1 MSDRIRS
8 LTLFTAFLFAA
19 ACGGGSSDGATG
31 ASAGSPS
38 AQMTSPTTQTPATAM
53 QATPMAMCGNNK
65 AEGAEPCD
73 GTDLKGQTCASI
85 NPGSTG
91 MLRCNSCKLDTLM
104 CLTTAAAMPMGGAG
118 AAQGGSGART
128 TGSAGAGGSGR
139 M

>member
-8 LTLFTAFLFAA
+8 YTLFTALLFAA
-19 ACGGGSSDGATG
+19 ACGGGSDTTTGTGTAGA
-31 ASAGSPS
+31 PS
-38 AQMTSPTTQTPATAM
+38 AVTPVTAAPAPAIATA
-53 QATPMAMCGNNK
+53 PVAMCGNNK

-73 GTDLKGQTCASI
+73 GMDLKSQTCASI

-91 MLRCNSCKLDTLM
+91 ILKCNSCKLDTLM
-104 CLTTAAAMPMGGAG
+104 CLSAAAMPMGGAG

-128 TGSAGAGGSGR
+128 MGSAGAGGSGR